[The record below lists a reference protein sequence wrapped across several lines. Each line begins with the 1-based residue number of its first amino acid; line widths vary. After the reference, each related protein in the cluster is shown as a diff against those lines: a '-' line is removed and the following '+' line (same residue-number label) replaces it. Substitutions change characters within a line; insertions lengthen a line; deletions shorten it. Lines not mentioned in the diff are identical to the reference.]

1 MARVEALVIGGGAT
15 GAGIARDLALRG
27 IEVLLLE
34 RGDFC
39 NGASGGN
46 HGMLHSGAR
55 YAVKDPG
62 SAADCASESRVLRHI
77 ASYCIEDCGGIFV
90 SFPEDEPIYVE
101 KFEKACKA
109 TGVVFSPLTA
119 QEARG
124 MEPELGHDVQS
135 AFQVNDGSLDAFA
148 LVLGNIESARDAGAK
163 ALNYQLLQSFKVG
176 RGSIDEVIYRDAM
189 SGEVGKVKPE
199 VVINASG
206 AWAGEVAAMAKLKLD
221 VQVDKGSMVIF
232 DGRRTRGLINRL
244 RPPANG
250 DIIVPNHSATIVG
263 TTSVGLKRPGPT
275 HVTKEEVR
283 ELASQAAR
291 MCPSLTKGRMVRAYA
306 GIRALSPSAS
316 GREASRGFQVIDH
329 SGQGMD
335 NMVSVVG
342 GKLTTYRLMAEKA
355 SDLACKALGSTRSG
369 RTAHTKLCEDIAEKK
384 LEGALQMYSRRIWH
398 KYGPGRKKVMA
409 ACESRPRGTEVVCS
423 CEEVLLGELEHFAAH
438 PDVRTLN
445 DLTRRTRAGMG
456 YCQSGM
462 CALQVLS
469 SLASKTEEEPKRML
483 EDFLSERWKGLCPV
497 LEGDQLRQEVL
508 KRYLLTGTYQLSI
521 REVRP

>member
-1 MARVEALVIGGGAT
+1 LARVEALVIGGGAT

-55 YAVKDPG
+55 YAVKDPA

-90 SFPEDEPIYVE
+90 SFPGDELAYID
-101 KFEKACKA
+101 KFERDCKA
-109 TGVVFSPLTA
+109 TGVVFSPLTV

-124 MEPELGHDVQS
+124 IEPELSNQVQA

-148 LVLGNIESARDAGAK
+148 LVLGNIESAREAGAQ
-163 ALNYQLLQSFKVG
+163 ALNYHALQSFKVG
-176 RGSIDEVIYRDAM
+176 RGSIEEVSYRDAM
-189 SGEVGKVKPE
+189 SGEVERVKPE
-199 VVINASG
+199 VVINATG
-206 AWAGEVAAMAKLKLD
+206 AWAGEVAAMAKTRLE

-232 DGRRTRGLINRL
+232 DGRHTRGLINRL

-263 TTSVGLKRPGPT
+263 TTSMGLSRPGPAQ
-275 HVTKEEVR
+275 VTNEEVR
-283 ELASQAAR
+283 ELASQAVR
-291 MCPSLTKGRMVRAYA
+291 MCPSLARGRMVRAYA

-316 GREASRGFQVIDH
+316 GREASREFQVIHH
-329 SGQGMD
+329 SGQGVD
-335 NMVSVVG
+335 NMLSVVG
-342 GKLTTYRLMAEKA
+342 GKLTTYRLIAEKA
-355 SDLACKALGSTRSG
+355 ADMACKALGSTRSS
-369 RTAHTKLCEDIAEKK
+369 RTANTPLCEDMAEGR
-384 LEGALQMYSRRIWH
+384 LEGTLQMYSRRIWR
-398 KYGPGRKKVMA
+398 KYGPGRQKVMT
-409 ACESRPRGTEVVCS
+409 ACDKRPRGTEVVCS
-423 CEEVLLGELEHFAAH
+423 CEEVLLGELEHFATH

-462 CALQVLS
+462 CALHVLS
-469 SLASKTEEEPKRML
+469 SLASRTDQDPKRML
-483 EDFLSERWKGLCPV
+483 EDFLSERWKGLSPV